1 MSIIEELRRILI
13 DLKDKVRRDQN
24 LSGAIYDELVI
35 ASKDLNDALAEME
48 KTKEKQVDE
57 AKVRLL
63 YENAQRLSLML
74 EEIKR
79 SLGTGYPSYIDDFV
93 PSIAVAPFTMPRT
106 LYEPQGAEQI
116 SINVEGR
123 LNSERAEL
131 ALATLF
137 PGSTTYRYAAPSVKI
152 RTGRW
157 FRSGRAR
164 LSSLHE
170 LSTKPE
176 FELKIGDRTF
186 RVYKPLT
193 LRAFRMHGRRA
204 VCTTCLSLSDGDENC
219 GHSTLQFRAKLPSS
233 YPIIRRIELSRT
245 ATENKTLQTPMSL
258 LVSKVT
264 FLKELEVGL
273 ALVGFER
280 IATVRGVSR
289 AVRVDYDP
297 PIGVRLATSG
307 LSFKVDIPRGFEKK
321 MLDSNPIIR
330 RDIILDLLSTTLA
343 ETMSDVGLPSYHHEL
358 LLSSLIAVIGL
369 DDPVDEK
376 EVLERLRSETLI
388 SDVTSELNRE
398 LMFYESGPPD
408 AFLVQNVLTA
418 LQGLDITEDKLLMR
432 LRKTILHSLAH
443 VFLLAAAVTSGSQL
457 DDLDYLVKE
466 KSGDV
471 VVFDAVSGGNGS
483 SEAAFEFLCELGRFS
498 IKEYSE
504 SEEREEIYRPRNFD
518 ETAFE
523 FLLPCINGVSDRVFF
538 FGKVQPLESEI
549 NRKLNELRD
558 KETTHRRAVKRIK
571 EYGNARIFPIG
582 IGYHAVDY
590 SDRAQEADRFREAAN
605 ICLHGCPECI
615 SIGRKCHFG
624 SFYEKYGISKLVLDE
639 LLNQLI
645 QEATLSQS
653 SSSQILS
660 KLSKHGYAVIK
671 GSCDEQHACQE
682 LVSNLSAQV
691 LGLVGQEVNEGRVK
705 FAGHWVNMDFASGKL
720 DYYYMLK
727 VV

>member
-1 MSIIEELRRILI
+1 MNVIQELKNLLD

-24 LSGAIYDELVI
+24 ISGAIFDALVI
-35 ASKDLNDALAEME
+35 ASKDLDDALVEIE
-48 KTKEKQVDE
+48 KAKQLDE
-57 AKVRLL
+57 AKVRML

-74 EEIKR
+74 EDIKR
-79 SLGTGYPSYIDDFV
+79 SWGSGYPSYIDDFV
-93 PSIAVAPFTMPRT
+93 PSIAVAPYTMPRT
-106 LYEPQGAEQI
+106 LYQPQGAEQI
-116 SINVEGR
+116 SINVEGQ
-123 LNSERAEL
+123 LKSERAEL

-170 LSTKPE
+170 LSSKPE
-176 FELKIGDRTF
+176 FELKIEDRTF
-186 RVYKPLT
+186 RVYKPIT
-193 LRAFRMHGRRA
+193 LRAFRMHGQRA

-219 GHSTLQFRAKLPSS
+219 GHSTLQFRAKMPSS
-233 YPIIRRIELSRT
+233 YPVIRRVELSRT
-245 ATENKTLQTPMSL
+245 TTENKTLQRPMSL
-258 LVSKVT
+258 LVPRVT

-307 LSFKVDIPRGFEKK
+307 LSFKVNIPRGFENK
-321 MLDSNPIIR
+321 MLDSNPMIR
-330 RDIILDLLSTTLA
+330 RDMILNLVSTTLA
-343 ETMSDVGLPSYHHEL
+343 ATMGDVGLPSYHHEL

-376 EVLERLRSETLI
+376 AVLKRLRSETLI
-388 SDVTSELNRE
+388 SDVNSALNRE
-398 LMFYESGPPD
+398 LQFYESGPPD
-408 AFLVQNVLTA
+408 AFLVQNVLTT
-418 LQGLDITEDKLLMR
+418 LQGLDITEDKLLTR
-432 LRKTILHSLAH
+432 LKSTILHSLAH

-466 KSGDV
+466 NSEEV

-483 SEAAFEFLCELGRFS
+483 SEAAFEFLSEVGKFS
-498 IKEYSE
+498 LEEYSQ

-538 FGKVQPLESEI
+538 FGKVRPLESEI
-549 NRKLNELRD
+549 NRKLNELHG
-558 KETTHRRAVKRIK
+558 KETTHKRAVKRIK
-571 EYGNARIFPIG
+571 EYGNTRIFPIG
-582 IGYHAVDY
+582 MGYHAVDY
-590 SDRAQEADRFREAAN
+590 SNRPQEADRFREAAN

-645 QEATLSQS
+645 LEATLSQF
-653 SSSQILS
+653 SSSQILN
-660 KLSKHGYAVIK
+660 KLSEHGYAVIR
-671 GSCDEQHACQE
+671 GSCDEQHACPE
-682 LVSNLSAQV
+682 LVNNLNAQI

-720 DYYYMLK
+720 NYYYMLK